1 MSLNV
6 SCSCCQENIPCS
18 LSQFCHGLPT
28 MTLFLSTWSGDHVR
42 TKQTTCEQ
50 NRPRANKTDHVR
62 TKQTT
67 CERNRP
73 HVNENRPHA
82 NGSYCSAM
90 VTPTVPSLLAYR
102 ALFSIWSPDHDK
114 HVVRRP
120 RKNKMVYLL
129 VHGIFAM
136 YFTIPPLLGGERK
149 GVGYP

>member
-28 MTLFLSTWSGDHVR
+28 MTLFLSTWSG
-42 TKQTTCEQ
+42 
-50 NRPRANKTDHVR
+50 DHVR